1 LSDTSQHD
9 ADGPAHSAS
18 AEPDPPRRRRR
29 VKRIVLVSVA
39 GLMALVVVI
48 AGGGYL
54 FANHILSGVHRI
66 SVPALTAPHQPVGPA
81 ATRSSV
87 TVLLT
92 ADAVGTAPHG
102 RVPASSKGPA
112 SGLIS
117 LIHLDANKRGGAVI
131 SLPPNAMVPI
141 PGHGK
146 KDLGDA
152 LALGGPSLLVETVER
167 LTNVR
172 INHYSVLSFSGALAV
187 IDALGGVNVDV
198 PYATTSSGYTFH
210 QGINHIDSHSAL
222 AYARQDDV
230 SEIGRELLQ
239 QNLIRSMVSKIA
251 QQRLFRNPTVD
262 YRLVR
267 ALAGALSVDS
277 NLSNSQ
283 LVSLAVGLGNLGSS
297 DGTFVDAPTI
307 RGSATRGGDKPVHL
321 KRALSQKLW
330 QAIRNDSVAAFALR
344 HPSTVTSVAPD

>member
-1 LSDTSQHD
+1 MSDTPQHD
-9 ADGPAHSAS
+9 ADGPPLAS
-18 AEPDPPRRRRR
+18 ADPDPPRRRRR
-29 VKRIVLVSVA
+29 VKRIVLVSIA
-39 GLMALVVVI
+39 SLTALIVVI

-66 SVPALTAPHQPVGPA
+66 SVPALTAPHQPTGG
-81 ATRSSV
+81 TRNSV

-92 ADAVGTAPHG
+92 ADAVGKAPHG
-102 RVPASSKGPA
+102 TVPAASKGPA

-152 LALGGPSLLVETVER
+152 LALGGPSLLVETIER
-167 LTNVR
+167 LTDVR

-210 QGINHIDSHSAL
+210 KGINHITSHSAI

-239 QNLIRSMVSKIA
+239 QNLIRSMVSKMA
-251 QQRLFRNPTVD
+251 NQHLFHSPTVD

-283 LVSLAVGLGNLGSS
+283 LVSLAVGLGNLGSKE
-297 DGTFVDAPTI
+297 GTFVDAPTV

-321 KRALSQKLW
+321 KRALSRKLW
-330 QAIRNDSVAAFALR
+330 QAIRHDSVAAFALR
-344 HPSTVTSVAPD
+344 YPSTVTSPAPD